1 MAEQASE
8 MAGMPVPK
16 QGEFVWT
23 EIASNDAEKCK
34 AFYTAVFGW
43 KFKESTSATNSDDK
57 GMKYDEFATISDH
70 PAGGLYQI
78 DPKWFGDKV
87 PPAHFMTYVAVDDVD
102 ANAKLATELGGGI
115 VRGPMDIPNVGRM
128 AIIQDP
134 TGAMIATF
142 KMKN

>member
-1 MAEQASE
+1 MAEAASE
-8 MAGMPVPK
+8 MVGRHVPK
-16 QGEFVWT
+16 HGEFVWT

-43 KFKESTSATNSDDK
+43 KFKESTSAENADSQ

-78 DPKWFGDKV
+78 DPAWFGDN
-87 PPAHFMTYVAVDDVD
+87 PPPPHFMTYVAVDDVD
-102 ANAKLATELGGGI
+102 ENAKLAAEIGGKVI
-115 VRGPMDIPNVGRM
+115 RGPMDIPNVGRM

-142 KMKN
+142 KPNM